1 MQTAEILSLDLARE
15 AKAVNELHAK
25 REGIN
30 KTDLD
35 IARQIGQHLKSINA
49 VMPGNKAFKRWVLAN
64 CTFSWPHARKYMAV
78 TNVAPGAVCNGG
90 SIDSVAKQG
99 TAIAKANRDALANQ
113 KPENPAKPKPETVN
127 LFDAVVAVLDGM
139 WPRGF
144 GRETLERKAPRG
156 RRDEWAAEHGAEIP
170 DRVPVGTDV
179 LPYVHSLQR
188 LVDREHIP
196 EAEQRIES
204 EIKAQ
209 PEKVQERI
217 ERLVT
222 EKLNFA
228 KVQLQAT
235 FNAEVEA
242 KAALER
248 QRFSEEIHKAEELQ
262 SEYAVRVKSLD
273 CWLTKEEYQIVL
285 GCLHPDREATPER
298 KGRAFDIF
306 RKLEGY
312 VNPKV
317 KARLNGW

>member
-1 MQTAEILSLDLARE
+1 MQTAEVLSLDLARE
-15 AKAVNELHAK
+15 AKMVNELHAK

-35 IARQIGQHLKSINA
+35 IARQIGHCLKDVNA
-49 VMPGNKAFKRWVLAN
+49 VLPGNKAFKRWVIAN
-64 CTFSWPHARKYMAV
+64 CTFEWSQARRYMAV
-78 TNVAPGAVCNGG
+78 TNVGPAHVCNDDT
-90 SIDSVAKQG
+90 IKSVAKRG
-99 TAIAKANRDALANQ
+99 NAIAKAQRDTLANP
-113 KPENPAKPKPETVN
+113 KPRETKPETVN
-127 LFDAVVAVLDGM
+127 LFDAVVAALDGM

-144 GRETLERKAPRG
+144 GRETLERKTPRG
-156 RRDEWAAEHGAEIP
+156 RRDDWAAEHGAEIP

-179 LPYVHSLQR
+179 SPYVQSLHR
-188 LVDREHIP
+188 LVDREHVP
-196 EAEQRIES
+196 QAEQRTES
-204 EIKAQ
+204 EIKAL
-209 PEKVQERI
+209 PEKAQARI
-217 ERLVT
+217 DRLVA
-222 EKLNFA
+222 EKLNLA
-228 KVQLQAT
+228 RVQLQAT

-248 QRFSEEIHKAEELQ
+248 QRFAEEIHKAEEMQ

-312 VNPKV
+312 VNPKA